1 MLSAPPM
8 NPPNHDGPPPA
19 EEETSSSFT
28 EKWRRRRARVSGF
41 HLRDYWWKF
50 LDAWEK
56 RRGLRRTVY
65 AAGLIGALAVATWSW
80 IYPWWVER
88 NAISMARQ
96 WLVAGR
102 LDRAPA
108 AVRQALENAPGH
120 PESWQ
125 LAADLARRL
134 KNQPLAVEYS
144 RHAASLAPGTPD
156 LALSWAA
163 DALLAEQPEVAEKA
177 LATLSPDA
185 LAHSSHAQ
193 RILGELA
200 RRRVQLTPARNYFE
214 AALRLDGPVAIDEV
228 PLGSILLHSRDAVER
243 RRGLDLLTHWV
254 TDREWGANALRTLL
268 GDALEHDDRPA
279 MLRWAQAL
287 RVHPRCTLGDIP
299 NCLLALGR
307 ADPAQFAAVLALLEK
322 ESAPRATA
330 AAQLIAWLNQT
341 GHSAEAIAWV
351 ESLPPGLTR
360 LPPVAVVVAE
370 ALRLSAAWE
379 KLSAWVTSGDWGNEL
394 DFLRLVYG
402 LQASRQLGQ
411 TARSDEL
418 WRTLQGNAQANGA
431 VALVAA
437 DTLYSWGWQDEGL
450 TLLWLAADQPGV
462 TIQALGSLARHYQL
476 QRDAEGQYRA
486 FRRLLSLR
494 TQDAAIA
501 NNFAFFA
508 ALTGKDSTQVEELS
522 LRNFQQF
529 PEDPVYRAT
538 RAFVLITQDHAA
550 EALTLLQPVAR
561 GWGKSPA
568 LALVYGLALAG
579 TGRLDEARPVL
590 GSLEV
595 ASLTV
600 AEAAMVAKALAGT
613 GR

>member
-1 MLSAPPM
+1 MTQ
-8 NPPNHDGPPPA
+8 PNHDAPPPP
-19 EEETSSSFT
+19 EEETSSPFT
-28 EKWRRRRARVSGF
+28 KKWRRRRARVSAF
-41 HLRDYWWKF
+41 HLRDYWWQF
-50 LDAWEK
+50 LDAWEN
-56 RRGLRRTVY
+56 RRALRRTVY
-65 AAGLIGALAVATWSW
+65 AAILIGGLAVATWIW
-80 IYPWWVER
+80 IYPWWFER

-156 LALSWAA
+156 LALAWAA
-163 DALLAEQPEVAEKA
+163 DALLADQPEVAEKA
-177 LATLSPDA
+177 LATLSAED
-185 LAHSSHAQ
+185 LANSSHAQ

-200 RRRVQLTPARNYFE
+200 RRRVQLTPARDYFE

-228 PLGSILLHSRDAVER
+228 PLGSILIHSRDAAER

-254 TDREWGANALRTLL
+254 ADREWGANALRTLL
-268 GDALEHDDRPA
+268 GDALEQDDRPA

-307 ADPAQFAAVLALLEK
+307 ADPAQFAAVLAVLEK
-322 ESAPRATA
+322 ESAPRASS

-351 ESLPPGLTR
+351 ETLPPGLTR
-360 LPPVAVVVAE
+360 IPPVAVVAAE
-370 ALRLSAAWE
+370 ALRLAGAWE
-379 KLSAWVTSGDWGNEL
+379 KLSAWVTAGDWGDEL

-411 TARSDEL
+411 TARSDDL

-462 TIQALGSLARHYQL
+462 TIQALGTLARYYQL

-508 ALTGKDSTQVEELS
+508 ALTGKDPAQAEELAR
-522 LRNFQQF
+522 RNFDRNPQNLI
-529 PEDPVYRAT
+529 YRST
-538 RAFVLITQDHAA
+538 LAFVLSTQDRAA

-561 GWGKSPA
+561 TWQKSPA
-568 LALVYGLALAG
+568 LTLSYGLALAG
-579 TGRLDEARPVL
+579 TGKIAEARPVL
-590 GSLEV
+590 GSLES
-595 ASLTV
+595 ATLTV
-600 AEAAMVAKALAGT
+600 QEEAMIAQALTKPAL
-613 GR
+613 